1 MAERFDTCLHCAAR
15 AYFVIEIVCVFIY
28 IINYG
33 FLNFLGEVFLSGII
47 GIILIFSYGF
57 LNLYS
62 NIVSINLKDIF
73 GSMGIAFG
81 GMLLIAPG
89 ILSDILAVLIIAIS
103 LILKIFVRFS
113 TNTYNDNDRCRDD
126 IIDVD
131 IIDENM
137 R

>member
-1 MAERFDTCLHCAAR
+1 MIKISLFP
-15 AYFVIEIVCVFIY
+15 YFVIEIVCVFIY

-81 GMLLIAPG
+81 RMLLIVPG
-89 ILSDILAVLIIAIS
+89 ILSDIFAVFIIVIS

-113 TNTYNDNDRCRDD
+113 TNTYNDNDRFRDD
-126 IIDVD
+126 IIDVE
-131 IIDENM
+131 IIDENK

>member
-1 MAERFDTCLHCAAR
+1 MIKISLFP
-15 AYFVIEIVCVFIY
+15 YFVIEIVCVFIY

-81 GMLLIAPG
+81 GMLLIVPG
-89 ILSDILAVLIIAIS
+89 ILSDIFAVFIIVIS

-113 TNTYNDNDRCRDD
+113 TNTYNDNDRFRDD
-126 IIDVD
+126 IIDVE
-131 IIDENM
+131 IIDEKDKK
-137 R
+137 

>member
-1 MAERFDTCLHCAAR
+1 MIKISLFP
-15 AYFVIEIVCVFIY
+15 YFVIEIVCVFIY

-81 GMLLIAPG
+81 GMLLIVPG
-89 ILSDILAVLIIAIS
+89 ILSDIFAVFIIAIS
-103 LILKIFVRFS
+103 LALKIFVKFS
-113 TNTYNDNDRCRDD
+113 TNTYNDNDRFRDD
-126 IIDVD
+126 IIDVE
-131 IIDENM
+131 IIDENK

>member
-1 MAERFDTCLHCAAR
+1 MIKISLFP
-15 AYFVIEIVCVFIY
+15 YFVIEIVCVFIY

-81 GMLLIAPG
+81 GMLLIVPG
-89 ILSDILAVLIIAIS
+89 ILSDIFAVFIIVIS

-113 TNTYNDNDRCRDD
+113 TNIYNDNDRFRDD
-126 IIDVD
+126 IIDVE
-131 IIDENM
+131 IIDENK